1 LLNRLRICKFSAM
14 KQLILLILF
23 FVFTF
28 TGFSGNP
35 GNLFLEQDQ
44 PSLTQ
49 ENRFEL
55 KIYPNPTET
64 GRITLEMNTGEIT
77 EIRLIDIAGKE
88 VISRKIEF
96 GTPKYLLLL
105 NEIPNGI
112 YFVRVKTTEN
122 KVVVK
127 KLVVSSH

>member
-1 LLNRLRICKFSAM
+1 M
-14 KQLILLILF
+14 KQLILSILF

-35 GNLFLEQDQ
+35 GVSLKDQ
-44 PSLTQ
+44 HQNPVIQ

-64 GRITLEMNTGEIT
+64 GRITLEMNTGEIN

-88 VISRKIEF
+88 VVSRKIEF
-96 GTPKYLLLL
+96 GTPKYLLSLD
-105 NEIPNGI
+105 NIPNGI
-112 YFVRVKTTEN
+112 YFVRVKTSEN
-122 KVVVK
+122 KIVVK
-127 KLVVSSH
+127 KLVVSAR